1 MVRIEKSI
9 DVHSPLRAVYRQ
21 WTRFEEFPQFMAGM
35 LDVEQ
40 VDDTHVRAH
49 AEIGGEEQELDAE
62 IVESVPNEYI
72 SWKSRLAGVS
82 AAGIV
87 QFEPLGPDA
96 TRVQLVVAYEP
107 ADAADE
113 TDVKMLEAR
122 VQDTV
127 EDFKL
132 FIESDGA

>member
-9 DVHSPLRAVYRQ
+9 DVHRPLHAVYRQ

-49 AEIGGEEQELDAE
+49 AEIGGEEQELAAE
-62 IVESVPNEYI
+62 IVESVPNEFI
-72 SWKSRLAGVS
+72 SWRSRLGGVS

-87 QFEPLGPDA
+87 QFEPLGPDT
-96 TRVQLVVAYEP
+96 TRLQLVVAYEP
-107 ADAADE
+107 DDAANQRGVE
-113 TDVKMLEAR
+113 TVNAR

-132 FIESDGA
+132 FIESEG